1 MSDIWTVMW
10 KERKLLFRPHGSRF
24 RSLFVLLV
32 PVLVVAIYLPWQEG
46 QRWVESP
53 FTLITGVLIPMILV
67 GTVIPESFAGER
79 ERHTLGTLLAS
90 RLSDRAILFGKMGTA
105 VGYGWGMTILMLL
118 LSLITVNITHWN
130 GEIAFFTPTILL
142 ANLVVSLLL
151 SIMMAGL
158 GILISLR
165 SATVQGTT
173 QALMA
178 ITMLPLIVLQI
189 AGILV
194 LQMQRDLLD
203 NVIETL
209 KAIDSGQLILAV
221 SAVLILACLV
231 LLRLV
236 IRRFKRA
243 RLILS

>member
-1 MSDIWTVMW
+1 MGDIWTVMW
-10 KERKLLFRPHGSRF
+10 KEKKLLLRPHGSRF
-24 RSLFVLLV
+24 RTLFILLV
-32 PVLVVAIYLPWQEG
+32 PVLMLAIYLPWQEG

-53 FTLITGVLIPMILV
+53 FTFITGVLIPMILV

-105 VGYGWGMTILMLL
+105 VGYGWGMTILTLL
-118 LSLITVNITHWN
+118 LSLITVNVTHWD
-130 GEIAFFTPTILL
+130 GQIAFFTPTILL
-142 ANLVVSLLL
+142 ANLVISLLL
-151 SIMMAGL
+151 SIIMAGM

-165 SATVQGTT
+165 SATVQGAA

-178 ITMLPLIVLQI
+178 ITMFPLIVLQI

-194 LQMQRDLLD
+194 LQMQKDLLD
-203 NVIETL
+203 KVIETL
-209 KAIDSGQLILAV
+209 RSANSGQLILIV

-236 IRRFKRA
+236 IKRFKRA

>member
-1 MSDIWTVMW
+1 MGDIWTVMW
-10 KERKLLFRPHGSRF
+10 KEKKLLLRPQGSRF
-24 RSLFVLLV
+24 RALFVLLV
-32 PVLVVAIYLPWQEG
+32 PVLMLAIYLPWQEG

-53 FTLITGVLIPMILV
+53 FTFITGVLIPMLLV

-90 RLSDRAILFGKMGTA
+90 RLSDRTILFGKMGTA
-105 VGYGWGMTILMLL
+105 VGYGWGMTILTLL
-118 LSLITVNITHWN
+118 LSLVTVNVTHWN
-130 GEIAFFTPTILL
+130 GVIAFFTPTILL
-142 ANLVVSLLL
+142 ANLVISLLL
-151 SIMMAGL
+151 AIIMAGF

-165 SATVQGTT
+165 SATVQGAT

-178 ITMLPLIVLQI
+178 ITMFPLIVLQI

-209 KAIDSGQLILAV
+209 RSADSGQLILIV

-231 LLRLV
+231 LMRIV
-236 IRRFKRA
+236 IKRFQRA
-243 RLILS
+243 RLILN